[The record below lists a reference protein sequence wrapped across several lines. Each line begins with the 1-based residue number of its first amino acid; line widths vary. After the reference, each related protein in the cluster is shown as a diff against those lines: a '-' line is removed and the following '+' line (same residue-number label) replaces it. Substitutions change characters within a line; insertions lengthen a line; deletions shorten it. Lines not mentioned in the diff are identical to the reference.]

1 MPASS
6 RVGVAQSESNID
18 DTKEEQSSTKDRATP
33 KGVGC
38 GFKSRHQQPLTEM
51 NMPKKAENPVIKP
64 VGLEP
69 KGTGR
74 PSKYTPEIAKKMCEM
89 LADGVPLR
97 EICRQ
102 EGFPAWVTVYEWMYR
117 DDAAGEAKV
126 GLSEAIAKA
135 REVGQD
141 AMAERAYL
149 EMYQEPERI
158 MSEGGNKIDPG
169 YVQLVKARAEITLK
183 MLAKWNPKRY
193 GDRVALTGAEDGA
206 PIKIESRQ
214 LFDAVLTNLET
225 RRQLGE
231 E

>member
-1 MPASS
+1 MLVAVQPSTRRSRASGGATVRLS
-6 RVGVAQSESNID
+6 G
-18 DTKEEQSSTKDRATP
+18 STLL
-33 KGVGC
+33 GC
-38 GFKSRHQQPLTEM
+38 HQQPLTEM
-51 NMPKKAENPVIKP
+51 NMPKKAENPKP
-64 VGLEP
+64 VGLAP

-74 PSKYTPEIAKKMCEM
+74 ASKYTPELAAEICER
-89 LADGVPLR
+89 LSNGEPLR
-97 EICRQ
+97 QICRDPHM
-102 EGFPAWVTVYEWMYR
+102 PAWQKIYEWMAK
-117 DDAAGEAKV
+117 DDAAGEAGT
-126 GLSEAIAKA
+126 GLSGAIARA

-149 EMYQEPERI
+149 EMYDEPERI

-225 RRQLGE
+225 RRQLE